1 MNKIKNFKN
10 WGAINCAECAAI
22 RVITVNMING
32 TINEIK
38 IASPRMQMIGIRQTF
53 LTFEFFL
60 KMSGVN
66 YGGHLVGK

>member
-1 MNKIKNFKN
+1 
-10 WGAINCAECAAI
+10 
-22 RVITVNMING
+22 
-32 TINEIK
+32 
-38 IASPRMQMIGIRQTF
+38 MQMIGIRQTF